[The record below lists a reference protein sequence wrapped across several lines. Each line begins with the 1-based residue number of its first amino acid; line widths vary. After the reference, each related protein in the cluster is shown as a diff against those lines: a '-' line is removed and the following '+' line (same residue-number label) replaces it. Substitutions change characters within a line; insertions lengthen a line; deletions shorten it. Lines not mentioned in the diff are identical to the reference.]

1 METTPPGFP
10 RAVSGIR
17 SDTMD
22 LMKTLL
28 VYMMLVVGSATET
41 APAVTPP
48 AAQPAATA
56 YSYVTAAPTAIP
68 TAVPTRVPTPV
79 PTAVPTATPTPTAY
93 TTLYVGDRGED
104 VRKLQRRLA
113 ELGYLNDKIDGIYG
127 QNTKKAVERFQ
138 YYNNLTVDGIAGK
151 ATQRILFESPTVVT
165 APPDITP
172 GPTPSPTPLSGVTVP
187 VYYVDQN
194 GLLLKRVDMTCYGT
208 TTIYANGSY
217 AGTGYT
223 LISPS
228 TVVVTVRNGIASPA
242 SVTFRYQKAAT
253 PTQAPSTVAVPVY
266 YMTDTG
272 VILYQTTAI
281 LSRNAVSYVSVN
293 TSMVPDYYQ
302 LTSAAT
308 VTVAVNNAGTPN
320 PASVIFTFRNA
331 TPTPV
336 PETKQAQIPVR
347 YVNENGFLL
356 NEAVI
361 TVAYG
366 TSVPVYASSAMVDSG
381 YRLVSQNP
389 VNVTVSAQ
397 GTPNPA
403 VVIFTYSYQ
412 TPTPAPTATPVPQ
425 PKQVQIPVRYVNENG
440 FLLNEAT
447 ITVTYGTTVQVYAQ
461 SSMVDSGYKLMSKN
475 PVDVSVS
482 ALGAANPAVVI
493 FTYSYQTPTPAP
505 TATPVPQPKQVQIP
519 VRYVNESGFLLNE
532 ATITVTWDSFVQ
544 VYAQSDMVDS
554 GYRLVSKNPVDVSVS
569 AQGTP
574 NPAVVIFT
582 YSYQTP
588 TPAPTAVPTPVPTMI
603 PTAVPTAEPTA
614 VPTMIP
620 TAVPT
625 PEPTMIPTPEPTEV
639 PTPIPTEVPTPE
651 PTSEPAPQPQ
661 TDLVKG
667 GSTVGY
673 KGLSYSVDWYRDA
686 SGNIM
691 VSLKKLAKELVLTY
705 NGPGTSII
713 LGREVDVVYSGGEI
727 DTLTVDGTSYSD
739 NAVIWQ
745 NDLYVGA
752 RFLEA
757 LGLRA
762 IAQSDWLFLESN

>member
-1 METTPPGFP
+1 METTPPGFT

-48 AAQPAATA
+48 PAQPAATA

-68 TAVPTRVPTPV
+68 TMVPTRVPTMVPTAVPTPV
-79 PTAVPTATPTPTAY
+79 PTATPTAY

-151 ATQRILFESPTVVT
+151 ATQRILFESRTVVT
-165 APPDITP
+165 APPDITA
-172 GPTPSPTPLSGVTVP
+172 GPSPSPTPLTGITVP

-217 AGTGYT
+217 AGAGYT
-223 LISPS
+223 LISS
-228 TVVVTVRNGIASPA
+228 SSVVVTVRNGIASPA
-242 SVTFRYQKAAT
+242 SVTFRYQKNAT
-253 PTQAPSTVAVPVY
+253 PTQAPVTVAVPVY

-272 VILYQTTAI
+272 VILYQTTAT
-281 LSRNAVSYVSVN
+281 LNRGVVSYVSVN
-293 TSMVPDYYQ
+293 TSLVPNYYQ

-308 VTVAVNNAGTPN
+308 VTVAVNAMGTPS

-347 YVNENGFLL
+347 YVNEKGFLL
-356 NEAVI
+356 NEATI
-361 TVAYG
+361 TVDYG
-366 TSVPVYASSAMVDSG
+366 ASTLVYASSAMVDGG

-412 TPTPAPTATPVPQ
+412 TPTPAPTATPSPVPQ
-425 PKQVQIPVRYVNENG
+425 PKQAQIPVRYVNENG
-440 FLLNEAT
+440 FLLNEAV
-447 ITVTYGTTVQVYAQ
+447 ISVDYGTSVPVYA
-461 SSMVDSGYKLMSKN
+461 SSAMVDSGYRLTSQN
-475 PVDVSVS
+475 PVTVTVST
-482 ALGAANPAVVI
+482 LGTPFPAVVI
-493 FTYSYQTPTPAP
+493 FTYSSITPVPTATPTP
-505 TATPVPQPKQVQIP
+505 TPVPQPKQAQIP
-519 VRYVNESGFLLNE
+519 VRYMTENGFLLNE
-532 ATITVTWDSFVQ
+532 AVISVDYGTSIP
-544 VYAQSDMVDS
+544 VYASSAMVDS
-554 GYRLVSKNPVDVSVS
+554 YYQLVSQNPVTVTVSTL
-569 AQGTP
+569 GTP
-574 NPAVVIFT
+574 FPAVVTFT
-582 YSYQTP
+582 YQ
-588 TPAPTAVPTPVPTMI
+588 APTPVPTAA
-603 PTAVPTAEPTA
+603 PTPTPMPEPTA

-620 TAVPT
+620 TPVPT
-625 PEPTMIPTPEPTEV
+625 EAPTPAPTEAPTPV
-639 PTPIPTEVPTPE
+639 PTEA

-661 TDLVKG
+661 KELTKVG
-667 GSTVGY
+667 GTVGY
-673 KGLSYSVDWYRDA
+673 NGSSYSVDWYRDA
-686 SGNIM
+686 SGSIM
-691 VSLKKLAKELVLTY
+691 VSLKKLAAESILPRY
-705 NGPGTSII
+705 MPGTSFV
-713 LGREVDVVYSGGEI
+713 LGHEVDAYYSGTQI
-727 DTLTVDGTSYSD
+727 NTLTVDGTSYID
-739 NAVIWQ
+739 DAVIWEG
-745 NDLYVGA
+745 DLYVGA

-762 IAQSDWLFLESN
+762 IAQSDWLFLEKD